1 MTFTH
6 LETMNPFATHSRK
19 TQRVYKSPADA
30 NEPSP
35 FQKEKNKPL
44 DIDAEDEEAGTILM
58 SLAQHANRIHTT
70 YDEKPARSNSMS
82 IRNLLGSES
91 DASIISPHVSL
102 STESIY
108 HENRRNSKKG
118 FQICITPRRNS
129 TLVDGHPIMED
140 RRTKSF
146 RHPSNVRLPVNKPA
160 KSKYKRS
167 TAHIHISYRIHA
179 HRTYLA
185 RP

>member
-70 YDEKPARSNSMS
+70 YDEKVSFLFGLCNSLF
-82 IRNLLGSES
+82 IFLNI
-91 DASIISPHVSL
+91 AC
-102 STESIY
+102 
-108 HENRRNSKKG
+108 KK
-118 FQICITPRRNS
+118 
-129 TLVDGHPIMED
+129 
-140 RRTKSF
+140 
-146 RHPSNVRLPVNKPA
+146 
-160 KSKYKRS
+160 
-167 TAHIHISYRIHA
+167 
-179 HRTYLA
+179 
-185 RP
+185 